1 MNLTSCGIIFNLHVE
16 HMEKQFIHQN
26 QENAKSER
34 RKLLKRF
41 ESFFELPMVI
51 LGFVWLALLIIELVH
66 QTSPLLETFGLVIWV
81 IFIVDFLI
89 KFFLSPDKDI
99 FAKKNILT
107 IVSLIVPAFR
117 ILRIARVLRFIRL
130 SRGLRLVKVLGS
142 LNRGMRALSATM
154 KRRAFGY
161 VILLS
166 LIVLFGGA
174 AGMYAFEKDVEG
186 GLLDY
191 GTALWWTSMI
201 LTTMGSEYWPKTF
214 EGRFLCIILALY
226 AFAILGYVTA
236 TIASYFIGRDAE
248 DSQAEIAGT
257 AQIESLRNELRQL
270 RELLEKPR
278 V

>member
-1 MNLTSCGIIFNLHVE
+1 MDNR
-16 HMEKQFIHQN
+16 FIDSK
-26 QENAKSER
+26 AKSER
-34 RKLLKRF
+34 RQLLKRF

-51 LGFVWLALLIIELVH
+51 LGFVWLALLIVELVH
-66 QTSPLLETFGLVIWV
+66 KTSPALETFGLVIWV
-81 IFIVDFLI
+81 IFIIDFLI
-89 KFFLSPDKDI
+89 KFFLSPEKDT
-99 FAKKNILT
+99 FLKKNILT
-107 IVSLIVPAFR
+107 IISLIVPAFR
-117 ILRIARVLRFIRL
+117 ILRVARILRFFRL

-186 GLLDY
+186 GLIDY

-226 AFAILGYVTA
+226 AFAVFGYVTA

-248 DSQAEIAGT
+248 DSQAEIAG
-257 AQIESLRNELRQL
+257 AKQIETLREEIRELRQL
-270 RELLEKPR
+270 LQNRSGGE
-278 V
+278 